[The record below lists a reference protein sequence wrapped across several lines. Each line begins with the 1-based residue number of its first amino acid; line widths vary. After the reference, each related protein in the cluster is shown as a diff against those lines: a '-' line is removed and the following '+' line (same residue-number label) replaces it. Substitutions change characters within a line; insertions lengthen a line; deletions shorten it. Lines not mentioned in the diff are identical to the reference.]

1 MASNSSIICGPQT
14 VVYINGKPFA
24 QVSSIDYSI
33 ASPYR
38 VITGID
44 TLLPLDTAPQS
55 LSCTGTMNLYMIRG
69 RGGIEGEGMAATWE
83 AATRGKYFSILVLDR
98 ATSSILFETRKNRA
112 LGQQWRLAAKSIVT
126 GTVQFT
132 GLFYSNN
139 TVSPS

>member
-1 MASNSSIICGPQT
+1 MNSIICGPHT
-14 VVYINGKPFA
+14 VVYINGKPFS
-24 QVSSIDYSI
+24 QVSSLDYNI

-55 LSCTGTMNLYMIRG
+55 LSYTASMNVYMIRG
-69 RGGIEGEGMAATWE
+69 RGGIEGEGMSATWE
-83 AATRGKYFSILVLDR
+83 AATRGKCFSILVIDR
-98 ATSSILFETRKNRA
+98 MTQNILFEGRKNRA
-112 LGQQWRLAAKSIVT
+112 TGQSWHLAAKSIVT

-139 TVSPS
+139 TVSPQ

>member
-1 MASNSSIICGPQT
+1 MANSVICGPHA

-24 QVSSIDYSI
+24 QVSSIDYNI

-55 LSCTGTMNLYMIRG
+55 LSYTASMQLYLIRG
-69 RGGIEGEGMAATWE
+69 RGGIEGEGLSATWE
-83 AATRGKYFSILVLDR
+83 AATRGKYFSILVIDR
-98 ATSSILFETRKNRA
+98 LTSNILFEGRKNRA
-112 LGQQWRLAAKSIVT
+112 TGQQWRIAAKSLVT

-132 GLFYSNN
+132 GLFYSNG
-139 TVSPS
+139 TVSAH